1 MSESKGRSNFPLWR
15 SGMAKMQSQIFHTR
29 GPVPH
34 TVRPDLLSL
43 FPHIHSGLGLRDS
56 GSSIIDQRLGSSSA
70 SDNAFFPTHF
80 AFFPHT
86 LRFPVTRHLS
96 PAQTLATLFLASRSN
111 PLPLTNPS
119 FHLPLGGS
127 SAYVLCSL

>member
-1 MSESKGRSNFPLWR
+1 VSPKVDQFFRYGDPREWRRCNHKSFTCTGQCPTYTSRSVIIIPTHPLGTW
-15 SGMAKMQSQIFHTR
+15 T
-29 GPVPH
+29 P
-34 TVRPDLLSL
+34 
-43 FPHIHSGLGLRDS
+43 GLRI
-56 GSSIIDQRLGSSSA
+56 SIIDQCLGSSSA

-96 PAQTLATLFLASRSN
+96 SAQTLATLVLASHSN

-119 FHLPLGGS
+119 FHLPLGGL